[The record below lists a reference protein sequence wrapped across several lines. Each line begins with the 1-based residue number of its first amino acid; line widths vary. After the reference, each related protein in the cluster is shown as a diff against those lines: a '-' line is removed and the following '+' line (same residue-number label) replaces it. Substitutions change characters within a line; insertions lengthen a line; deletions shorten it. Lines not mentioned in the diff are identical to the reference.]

1 MLVIP
6 CPRSMVQHPD
16 PEKGC
21 CARTPGP
28 QARRLRVECPPHVP
42 EGRARRGSAFRFW
55 GPRATTASMKKPRRA
70 AALET
75 QILLELIAKVKIAVA
90 LESGV
95 VDLKCPCGMVILP
108 PTPIISNLKAINGV
122 S

>member
-1 MLVIP
+1 
-6 CPRSMVQHPD
+6 
-16 PEKGC
+16 
-21 CARTPGP
+21 
-28 QARRLRVECPPHVP
+28 
-42 EGRARRGSAFRFW
+42 
-55 GPRATTASMKKPRRA
+55 MKKPRRA

-108 PTPIISNLKAINGV
+108 PTPIISNLKGHQRGLMKSRIERHLLERHGDPPNPRHGLFEETIRDVLKQAFA
-122 S
+122 